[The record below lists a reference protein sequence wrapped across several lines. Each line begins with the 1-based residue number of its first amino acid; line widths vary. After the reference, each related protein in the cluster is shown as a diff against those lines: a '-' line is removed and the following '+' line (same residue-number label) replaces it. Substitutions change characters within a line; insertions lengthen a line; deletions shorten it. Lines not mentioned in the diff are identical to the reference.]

1 MNLVLAQNT
10 GGQLSQ
16 ELIQECQMRL
26 IQMRQDLMNRA
37 RSVRQEFSANDKNSG
52 DEIDQTVAHLA
63 EHHFL
68 IAQERIR
75 HQLIEINY
83 ALARIENGRF
93 GFCEE
98 TEEPIEAERL
108 LALPYTRL
116 SLEGAEIRESSER
129 KFARL

>member
-1 MNLVLAQNT
+1 MNQV
-10 GGQLSQ
+10 LSQ
-16 ELIQECQMRL
+16 DLIRECQVRL
-26 IQMRQDLMNRA
+26 LRMRQDLLNRA
-37 RSVRQEFSANDKNSG
+37 RHIREEFSANDKNSG

-68 IAQERIR
+68 IAQERVR

-98 TEEPIEAERL
+98 TDEPIEAERL

-116 SLEGAEIRESSER
+116 SIEGAEIRESSER
-129 KFARL
+129 RFARL